1 MATVK
6 ELRINGDK
14 VPVDAESDRMLLG
27 VLRDDL
33 DLTGAKY
40 GCGEGKCGACTVLLD
55 GKAVR
60 SCITTVAEAAGA
72 EITTVEGL
80 EQNGKL
86 HPLQAAFLDRQAF
99 QCGFCTCGMIVQGVA
114 LLKETPHPSAED
126 IARVMDGNICR
137 CGTHP
142 RVVAAIVDASKALT
156 AEAAR

>member
-1 MATVK
+1 MATVR

-33 DLTGAKY
+33 DLSGAKY
-40 GCGEGKCGACTVLLD
+40 GCGEGRCGACTVMLD

-72 EITTVEGL
+72 EITTIEGL
-80 EQNGKL
+80 EVDGKL
-86 HPLQAAFLDRQAF
+86 HPLQAAFLDHQAL
-99 QCGFCTCGMIVQGVA
+99 QCGFCTCGMIMQGA
-114 LLKETPHPSAED
+114 SLLKENPRPSTVQILTAME
-126 IARVMDGNICR
+126 GNVCR

-142 RVVAAIVDASKALT
+142 RIVAAIHSASKAMGG
-156 AEAAR
+156 AAR

>member
-6 ELRINGDK
+6 ELKINGDR

-40 GCGEGKCGACTVLLD
+40 GCGEGRCGACTVMLD

-60 SCITTVAEAAGA
+60 SCVTTVGEAAGA
-72 EITTVEGL
+72 EITTIEGL
-80 EQNGKL
+80 EQDGKL
-86 HPLQAAFLDRQAF
+86 HPLQAAFLDHQAL
-99 QCGFCTCGMIVQGVA
+99 QCGFCTCGMIMQGA
-114 LLKETPHPSAED
+114 SLLKENPRPSAAQILTAME
-126 IARVMDGNICR
+126 GNVCR

-142 RVVAAIVDASKALT
+142 RVVAAIHAASRARE
-156 AEAAR
+156 EAAR